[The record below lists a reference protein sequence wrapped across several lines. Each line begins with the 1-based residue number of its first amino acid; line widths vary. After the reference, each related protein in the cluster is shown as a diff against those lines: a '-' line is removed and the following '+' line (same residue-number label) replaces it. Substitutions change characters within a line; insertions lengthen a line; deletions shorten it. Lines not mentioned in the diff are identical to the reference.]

1 MFVLFNNPLIITI
14 MKKFALFFVMV
25 LFLALFSSC
34 SAGLVIG
41 RSNRQYQETKT
52 SVNADSARF
61 VPSITIN

>member
-1 MFVLFNNPLIITI
+1 MTKKILPLI
-14 MKKFALFFVMV
+14 L
-25 LFLALFSSC
+25 LASLIASVFMTTSC

-52 SVNADSARF
+52 SVNADSSRF

>member
-1 MFVLFNNPLIITI
+1 MILNIYLNTEKIMVKKLFYFVLLIC
-14 MKKFALFFVMV
+14 
-25 LFLALFSSC
+25 FSSC

-52 SVNADSARF
+52 SINVDSAKF

>member
-1 MFVLFNNPLIITI
+1 
-14 MKKFALFFVMV
+14 MKKNLLFLFFYILTIFLVIVVM
-25 LFLALFSSC
+25 SGC

-52 SVNADSARF
+52 SVNADSAKF

>member
-1 MFVLFNNPLIITI
+1 MLMKKNLVFILFYIITI
-14 MKKFALFFVMV
+14 LLVV
-25 LFLALFSSC
+25 VCLFSSC

-52 SVNADSARF
+52 SVNADSAKF

>member
-1 MFVLFNNPLIITI
+1 
-14 MKKFALFFVMV
+14 MKKILIFACVIL
-25 LFLALFSSC
+25 LSSC

-52 SVNADSARF
+52 SVNADSGKF